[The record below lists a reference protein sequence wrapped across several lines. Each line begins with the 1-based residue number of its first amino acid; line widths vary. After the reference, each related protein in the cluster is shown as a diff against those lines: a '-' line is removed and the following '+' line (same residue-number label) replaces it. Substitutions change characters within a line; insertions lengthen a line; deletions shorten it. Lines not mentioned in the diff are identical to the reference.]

1 MRSAVINIED
11 IVIPEARE
19 REVDNGK
26 VGEIAKSIQT
36 LGLLNPIII
45 TIDRKTKVTTLVAGA
60 HRVKAS
66 LLLGHETIDARVVK
80 DPRDIKLIEID
91 ENYKR
96 NDLSP
101 QERKQH
107 MTRRIEEITLRFKD
121 EIYKKAIEESI
132 ENGNLSK
139 LEEGYALKY
148 AKGEIAEDHKNL
160 KPKALEVG
168 KKARNAL
175 NSHAVD
181 VVSGE
186 FDVSKRYVKDAIRKI
201 ARKKAEPINRPSDVT
216 VEQSIEQF
224 MIDTNKKISSLV
236 TGLEAQLSTIENKDN
251 GDNAQ
256 KLESLRALLVNI
268 NKLKPS

>member
-1 MRSAVINIED
+1 MKNEVINIKD
-11 IVIPEARE
+11 IVIPEERE
-19 REVDNGK
+19 REVDNAK
-26 VGEIAKSIQT
+26 VGEIAKSVQT
-36 LGLLNPIII
+36 LGLLNPIIVTTDKKSGI
-45 TIDRKTKVTTLVAGA
+45 TTLVAGA

-66 LLLGHETIDARVVK
+66 KLLGHEAIDARVVK

-96 NDLSP
+96 NDLTP
-101 QERKQH
+101 KERKQH
-107 MTRRIEEITLRFKD
+107 MTRRIEEISLRFKD
-121 EIYKKAIEESI
+121 EVYKAAIKESI
-132 ENGNLSK
+132 ENGNLSARD
-139 LEEGYALKY
+139 EGYALKY
-148 AKGEIAEDHKNL
+148 AKGEITEGDEKL

-201 ARKKAEPINRPSDVT
+201 ARKKAEPINKPSDVT
-216 VEQSIEQF
+216 VEQSITQF
-224 MIDTNKKISSLV
+224 MLDTNKKISSLV
-236 TGLEAQLSTIENKDN
+236 TGLEARLSIIENKDN

-256 KLESLRALLVNI
+256 KLESLKALLVSI
-268 NKLKPS
+268 DKLKPS